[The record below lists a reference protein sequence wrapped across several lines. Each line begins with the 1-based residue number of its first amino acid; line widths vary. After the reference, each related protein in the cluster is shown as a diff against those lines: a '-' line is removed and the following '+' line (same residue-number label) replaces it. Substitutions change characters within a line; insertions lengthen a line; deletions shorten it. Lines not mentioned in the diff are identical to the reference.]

1 MKILQINTADFG
13 GGAEGSAYKLFDMY
27 RQLGHQSVLAVG
39 TKYRD
44 DGDIVEIPRIP
55 ASGNILRR
63 AAFCASELARKL
75 DKHSFPGCRKM
86 ARILARLSSPLRC
99 RQYRDG
105 LEETDFP
112 GCHKLL
118 DSLPFTPDI
127 VHIHNMHGWFFDIGM
142 LPQLSAQFPT
152 ILNLRDTWALTG
164 HCAYFMDCEK
174 WRTGCGNCPRID
186 VYPALRKD
194 GTAQNWRMKAD
205 VYAASHLYVCAP
217 SQWLIDCAKSS
228 MLKAAEYKVIPN
240 GIDTTVFTP
249 GDKALAR
256 QRLDLPADVPIVM
269 FASAAAK
276 TVFKDQDTLRNAVA
290 EISHRRPD
298 VHFICVGAELGMDA
312 PNLHTMAYISSP
324 AKMADC
330 YRAAD
335 VFLHTAK
342 AEAFGK
348 TVTEAMACGTP
359 AVASGVGGLLEQIL
373 PGETGFL
380 AFSPEEHASQV
391 LRYLELPPDERR
403 KMEELSAKRGAIFS
417 LERQANSFLE
427 WYASLITQRRRV
439 F

>member
-1 MKILQINTADFG
+1 MKILQINTADSG
-13 GGAEGSAYKLFDMY
+13 GGAEGSAYKLFEMY
-27 RQLGHQSVLAVG
+27 RRLGHQSVLAVG

-44 DGDIVEIPRIP
+44 DEDIVEIPRVP
-55 ASGNILRR
+55 SGGLLRNVAFYASGI
-63 AAFCASELARKL
+63 ARKL
-75 DKHSFPGCRKM
+75 DRRSFPGGRKI
-86 ARILARLSSPLRC
+86 ARILARLSSSVRC
-99 RQYRDG
+99 RQYCDG

-118 DSLPFTPDI
+118 EALPFAPDI
-127 VHIHNMHGWFFDIGM
+127 VHIHNMHGWYFDIGM
-142 LPQLSAQFPT
+142 LPVLSARFPT

-174 WRTGCGNCPRID
+174 WRSGCGNCPRLD

-194 GTAQNWRMKAD
+194 GTSQNWQNKAD
-205 VYAASHLYVCAP
+205 VYAASRLYVCAP
-217 SQWLIDCAKSS
+217 SQWLLDCAKAS

-249 GDKALAR
+249 GDRVLAR
-256 QRLDLPADVPIVM
+256 QRLDLPLEVPIVM

-276 TVFKDQDTLRNAVA
+276 TVFKDQDTLCLAV
-290 EISHRRPD
+290 EKISLGRPE
-298 VHFICVGAELGMDA
+298 VHFLCVGSEPGVKV
-312 PNLHTMAYISSP
+312 PNMHNLAYISSP

-359 AVASGVGGLLEQIL
+359 AVASGVGGLLEQIV

-380 AFSPEEHASQV
+380 AFSQEEHASQV
-391 LRYLELPPDERR
+391 LRYLELPPEERH
-403 KMEELSAKRGAIFS
+403 KMQELSAKRGAYFS
-417 LERQANSFLE
+417 LERQANAFLA
-427 WYASLITQRRRV
+427 WYSELLAPNN
-439 F
+439 